1 MLWFV
6 NSFAQPV
13 GILRCFCLLNSLCS
27 GNCTCS
33 KSENK
38 IKIFHYLKIVCQSMP
53 TTEYLSLNL
62 FCVYY
67 ETFLWSSS
75 SWPEIVTWTIQ
86 TQNGKVMNI
95 LQSLSSWFPVKITCY
110 HFSFFD
116 LWPACL
122 TCYLLG
128 HKSKGGNLHNI
139 LLSWLVSGSI
149 IIIEIMS
156 WLSFCWMQGFAPP
169 AYNPTGGY
177 YMPPTPAQAAYPV
190 MSNFVQ

>member
-1 MLWFV
+1 MYIMKHSFEAPPLDQKLLPEQFKHKMEKLWTSCKACHLGF
-6 NSFAQPV
+6 P
-13 GILRCFCLLNSLCS
+13 LKLLV
-27 GNCTCS
+27 
-33 KSENK
+33 
-38 IKIFHYLKIVCQSMP
+38 II
-53 TTEYLSLNL
+53 
-62 FCVYY
+62 
-67 ETFLWSSS
+67 
-75 SWPEIVTWTIQ
+75 
-86 TQNGKVMNI
+86 
-95 LQSLSSWFPVKITCY
+95 
-110 HFSFFD
+110 FSFFD

-190 MSNFVQ
+190 MSSFVQ